1 MLETIVMN
9 SGITQKANQKN
20 GLNLKDYFHF
30 FAISFSLIWQKMK
43 KRSKPKYRV
52 FRQVPESITTRN
64 RKSNKLNYLHIG
76 LLSIDVSRFLSRCSS
91 RQWNRLISPYCKTW
105 FHFWEKIWKIF
116 EVKKGSWSS
125 HASWVILKFY
135 FIQDCPQ
142 LVDQD
147 RPRGKWI
154 Y

>member
-1 MLETIVMN
+1 MVDIFGNVFELNMSVWERERGMMSKHARMLETIVMN

-91 RQWNRLISPYCKTW
+91 RQ
-105 FHFWEKIWKIF
+105 
-116 EVKKGSWSS
+116 
-125 HASWVILKFY
+125 
-135 FIQDCPQ
+135 
-142 LVDQD
+142 
-147 RPRGKWI
+147 
-154 Y
+154 

>member
-1 MLETIVMN
+1 MVDIFGNAFELNMSVWERERERGMMSKHARMLETIVMN

-91 RQWNRLISPYCKTW
+91 RQ
-105 FHFWEKIWKIF
+105 
-116 EVKKGSWSS
+116 
-125 HASWVILKFY
+125 
-135 FIQDCPQ
+135 
-142 LVDQD
+142 
-147 RPRGKWI
+147 
-154 Y
+154 

>member
-1 MLETIVMN
+1 MHFLVDNIIWWIFLEMYLSSICLSEKGMMSKHARMLETIVMN

-91 RQWNRLISPYCKTW
+91 RQ
-105 FHFWEKIWKIF
+105 
-116 EVKKGSWSS
+116 
-125 HASWVILKFY
+125 
-135 FIQDCPQ
+135 
-142 LVDQD
+142 
-147 RPRGKWI
+147 
-154 Y
+154 

>member
-1 MLETIVMN
+1 MVDIFGNVFELNMSVWERERGMMSMMSKHARMLETIVMN

-52 FRQVPESITTRN
+52 FRQVPESSTTRN

-91 RQWNRLISPYCKTW
+91 RQ
-105 FHFWEKIWKIF
+105 
-116 EVKKGSWSS
+116 
-125 HASWVILKFY
+125 
-135 FIQDCPQ
+135 
-142 LVDQD
+142 
-147 RPRGKWI
+147 
-154 Y
+154 